1 MTAKQ
6 RDEDNLSPLHLE
18 YTLYYS
24 WNSLLLILISDTV
37 YFFTCLNLNFPLFA
51 AREYYY
57 LRLEHPNQQSM
68 GL

>member
-18 YTLYYS
+18 YTLCYS
-24 WNSLLLILISDTV
+24 WNSLLLILTSDTV
-37 YFFTCLNLNFPLFA
+37 YFFTCLNLNFPLLA